1 MEGAGCP
8 KRGSVITFLAGV
20 GLLSAAI
27 WAAVWSSPAVTS
39 DEADTGFADV
49 VHATYGITLD
59 AEQATE
65 LQGEASIT
73 TLQAPPERELV
84 MYGETVIVHDAAGVR
99 LTLAGVNDEWVLL
112 ENDPSTL
119 TEFASN

>member
-1 MEGAGCP
+1 M
-8 KRGSVITFLAGV
+8 
-20 GLLSAAI
+20 
-27 WAAVWSSPAVTS
+27 
-39 DEADTGFADV
+39 

-84 MYGETVIVHDAAGVR
+84 LYGETVTVHDGAGVR
-99 LTLAGVNDEWVLL
+99 LTLAGVNGEWVLL

-119 TEFASN
+119 TEFTSN